1 MKTILTRTSPLAM
14 WQAQHAAEQLQQHV
28 SSPSFKL
35 QGIQTTGDQNKD
47 LALHDLGGKALFI
60 KTIEEALLN
69 RQGDLAVH
77 SMKDMSAQDTPGL
90 FTTCIGK
97 RADPRD
103 ALVTSLAIQS
113 WRDIPHGACIGTS
126 SLRRSAFLARLR
138 PDLKFKAIRGNI
150 GTRINKCEQGQY
162 HAIVLAAAGLHRL
175 QYHDHIKDYF
185 AVDDILPAACQG
197 ILAIQCRADDHT
209 CIEWLKAI
217 ADPQLKAQSQA
228 ERSLCHALD
237 GNCQT
242 PIGAHATILGNNQLC
257 LQAWVASLDGT
268 TCLQAQ
274 TKGDLSQAITLGAQA
289 GEQLKTK
296 GVAALLR

>member
-14 WQAQHAAEQLQQHV
+14 WQAQHAAERLQQQT
-28 SSPSFKL
+28 SSPFTL

-69 RQGDLAVH
+69 GQGDLAVH

-103 ALVTSLAIQS
+103 ALVTHLAIQN

-138 PDLKFKAIRGNI
+138 PDLTFKAIRGNI
-150 GTRINKCEQGQY
+150 GTRINKCKQGQY
-162 HAIVLAAAGLHRL
+162 DAIVLAAAGLHRL

-185 AVDDILPAACQG
+185 ALNDILPAACQG

-209 CIEWLKAI
+209 CLAWLKAI
-217 ADPQLKAQSQA
+217 ADPKLKAQSLA
-228 ERSLCHALD
+228 ERSLCQALD

-242 PIGAHATILGNNQLC
+242 PIGAHATVLETNQLH
-257 LQAWVASLDGT
+257 LHAWVASLDGS
-268 TCLQAQ
+268 TCLQAHVQ
-274 TKGDLSQAITLGAQA
+274 GPLTAAKTLGQQA
-289 GEQLKTK
+289 GKQLMDE
-296 GVAALLR
+296 GASQLLR